1 MKDFGV
7 GTTNPAKV
15 SAIQKAI
22 GPEAVIHP
30 VEAESGV
37 SAQPFSDEETIRGA
51 VNRARSSIGTFHA
64 GIGLEGGVVDTTSGL
79 YLCNW
84 GALVDAD
91 GREFVAGGARI
102 LLPEEIA
109 YNLRGGGELGPL
121 MDAYTKREGVRHR
134 EGAVGVFTNGL
145 VTREAMFIHVVKLL
159 IGQWEY
165 DGRNRDKRGNI

>member
-22 GPEAVIHP
+22 GPGAVIHP

-51 VNRARSSIGTFHA
+51 VNRARNSIGTFHV

-79 YLCNW
+79 FLCNW
-84 GALVDAD
+84 GALVDAE
-91 GREFVAGGARI
+91 GREYIAGGARI
-102 LLPEEIA
+102 LLPDELA
-109 YNLRGGGELGPL
+109 DDLRGGMELGPL
-121 MDAYTKREGVRHR
+121 MDAYTKREGVRHQ

-145 VTREAMFIHVVKLL
+145 VTREAMFIHVVILL

-165 DGRNRDKRGNI
+165 AQIKQDKRCDT

>member
-51 VNRARSSIGTFHA
+51 VNRARSSIGTLHA
-64 GIGLEGGVVDTTSGL
+64 GIGLEGGVVDTPSGL
-79 YLCNW
+79 FLCNW

-91 GREFVAGGARI
+91 GREFIAGGARI
-102 LLPEEIA
+102 LLPDELA
-109 YNLRGGGELGPL
+109 GDLRGGMELGPL
-121 MDAYTKREGVRHR
+121 MDAYTKRVGVRHQ

-145 VTREAMFIHVVKLL
+145 VTREAMFIHVVTLL

-165 DGRNRDKRGNI
+165 ARMKQDKRRDP